1 MQQGRDSI
9 VRCLWLVVAIAVG
22 GGALALLGLWG
33 GVFNVAATETHWPLT
48 LHLIGLVRD
57 RSIAVHVEDVTVP
70 LLHDPERIRAG
81 FRSYR
86 DMCVTCHNAPGRESS
101 VIRTGLNPSP
111 PLLTDARVQR
121 RGDADLF
128 WIVKH
133 GIRMTGMPA
142 FGKTHTDDQLWEL
155 VAFLRYLPR
164 MTADEYRKWA
174 DTPDP
179 DHDQGQDGHHHVHE

>member
-1 MQQGRDSI
+1 MGQGRGSP
-9 VRCLWLVVAIAVG
+9 VQCLWRIIAIALAL
-22 GGALALLGLWG
+22 GALALLGLWG

-48 LHLIGLVRD
+48 LHLIGLIRD
-57 RSIAVHVEDVTVP
+57 RSIAVHVEDVTAP
-70 LLHDPERIRAG
+70 PLHDQQRVRAG

-121 RGDADLF
+121 RQDAELF

-164 MTADEYRKWA
+164 MTADEYSKWA
-174 DTPDP
+174 DTA
-179 DHDQGQDGHHHVHE
+179 DHDQSGDGHDHVHE

>member
-1 MQQGRDSI
+1 
-9 VRCLWLVVAIAVG
+9 VRCLWRVVAIAVIG
-22 GGALALLGLWG
+22 GTLALLGLWG
-33 GVFNVAATETHWPLT
+33 GAFNVSATETHWPLT

-57 RSIAVHVEDVTVP
+57 RSIAVHTEDVMAP
-70 LLHDPERIRAG
+70 PLHDSERIRAG

-86 DMCVTCHNAPGRESS
+86 DMCVTCHNAPGRDSS
-101 VIRTGLNPSP
+101 VIRTGLNPTP

-121 RGDADLF
+121 RRDAELF

-142 FGKTHTDDQLWEL
+142 FGKTHTDDQLWAL

-164 MTADEYRKWA
+164 MTAEEYAAWA
-174 DTPDP
+174 DAA
-179 DHDQGQDGHHHVHE
+179 DHDQEQDDHHHVH